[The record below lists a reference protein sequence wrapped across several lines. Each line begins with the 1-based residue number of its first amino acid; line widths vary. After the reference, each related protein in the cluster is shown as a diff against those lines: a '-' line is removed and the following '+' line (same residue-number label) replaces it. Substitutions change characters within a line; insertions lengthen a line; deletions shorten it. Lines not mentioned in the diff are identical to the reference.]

1 MKVFPKIDAS
11 KINQILAD
19 FLKKKNGGKKM
30 ENHSEEDK

>member
-19 FLKKKNGGKKM
+19 FLKKKKWGKENGKPFRGG
-30 ENHSEEDK
+30 

>member
-1 MKVFPKIDAS
+1 MKVFPKFDAS

-19 FLKKKNGGKKM
+19 FLKKNRGKKM